1 MNPVCCY
8 SVAKSYGQKHA
19 RLSCPSPPPR
29 VGSNSHPLS
38 RWCHP
43 TNSSSVIPFS
53 CLQSFPASGSLPMS
67 SLFASGGQSIGASA
81 SALVPPMNTE
91 DWSPLELTGLVSLQS
106 KGSQESSPAPHVE
119 SINSSMLSLLYGP
132 ALTSIH
138 VNWKNHRFDYGF
150 LLLSGTFSRWPCSQ
164 GLASP
169 KALRV
174 STSIWRI
181 TTTVPFTLL
190 GDHSGDRRTKT
201 NTGYDSKIRE
211 AEYLVPLVRH
221 FKSFYNKISG

>member
-1 MNPVCCY
+1 MDWSMPGF
-8 SVAKSYGQKHA
+8 SVHHQLPELTQTHVH
-19 RLSCPSPPPR
+19 R
-29 VGSNSHPLS
+29 VSDAIQPSHPLS
-38 RWCHP
+38 FPSPAFNLSQHQGLSKWVG
-43 TNSSSVIPFS
+43 SSHQVAKVLE
-53 CLQSFPASGSLPMS
+53 LQLQHDSFQWIFRIDFL
-67 SLFASGGQSIGASA
+67 QDW
-81 SALVPPMNTE
+81 LV
-91 DWSPLELTGLVSLQS
+91 WSPCCLRD
-106 KGSQESSPAPHVE
+106 SQEASPTPQFK
-119 SINSSMLSLLYGP
+119 SISFSMLSLLYGP